1 MPKILGNWFSQ
12 IRWSLA
18 DWDFTVVEEPNA
30 MISDPAGQHFLFWI
44 MFVISLI
51 FSSLVFLNF
60 IIAEVTNSYNTVNEN
75 IQSLIYKERAELIK
89 EAEDIMF
96 NTTKM
101 DKSLFPKFIIIRE
114 KDN

>member
-1 MPKILGNWFSQ
+1 MGQWFSQ

-18 DWDFTVVEEPNA
+18 DWDFHVVEEPNV
-30 MISDPAGQHFLFWI
+30 MVSNPAGQHFLFWI
-44 MFVISLI
+44 MFVISII

-60 IIAEVTNSYNTVNEN
+60 IIAEVTNSYNNVNEN
-75 IQSLIYKERAELIK
+75 IQPMIYKERSQLIK

-96 NTTKM
+96 NSTKRN
-101 DKSLFPKFIIIRE
+101 KNLFPKFIIIRE